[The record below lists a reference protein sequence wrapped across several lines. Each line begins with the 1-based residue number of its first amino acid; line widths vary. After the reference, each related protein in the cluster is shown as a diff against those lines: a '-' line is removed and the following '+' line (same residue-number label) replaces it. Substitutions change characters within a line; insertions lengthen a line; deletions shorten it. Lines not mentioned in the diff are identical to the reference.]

1 MCVAALPFENSGE
14 PFNVKSWRMGR
25 GLGSAV
31 SWTLYGRPTHELAAA
46 MVTSIRPIQ
55 DQASKRVNMPDV
67 SITRTQGAF
76 FFFKEKE
83 GDMKVERA
91 MFEDIWG

>member
-1 MCVAALPFENSGE
+1 MSKAGGWGA
-14 PFNVKSWRMGR
+14 

-46 MVTSIRPIQ
+46 MVTSIRPVQ

-76 FFFKEKE
+76 FFKEKE

-91 MFEDIWG
+91 MFGDIWG